1 MINRILFLTWGLLLS
16 IHPCSAQSTDRG
28 SVSIDRFLEVV
39 SIVSQQWHDNRRGSV
54 VAMAMEA
61 AGAGRSEAYQ
71 RPLDDIARTRL
82 ASAISRSGGNGDV
95 AIQRLIAQLDPWSS
109 YLTPV
114 DWTRFQS
121 SQRKDYS
128 GVGMDLEK
136 ESDGSFTCWPY
147 PGSSAENA
155 GIRPGAKLLA
165 VEGISTIGRSLYA
178 IGAQVRGQ
186 RGSQVNL
193 TVSGMLGIGSRLNL
207 LRAPAQVRTVFAST
221 PRDGIQVV
229 RIARFASS
237 TPRELAA
244 AVSPGTPSVEIDL
257 SECSGGDLDA
267 AVDAAGL
274 FLTPG
279 NVVVRIASNTGIET
293 LRSSGG
299 SHRGTRVIL
308 HQGSVTAS
316 AGEAF
321 VVGLVG
327 NNIASSYGST
337 TRGKATT
344 QDIIPLRN
352 RGALLLTT
360 GLMSGPRAGTWQ
372 GSGLPSRR

>member
-1 MINRILFLTWGLLLS
+1 MNRILLLTSGLLLS

-54 VAMAMEA
+54 VALAMEA

-82 ASAISRSGGNGDV
+82 ASAIARSGGNGDF

-155 GIRPGAKLLA
+155 GIRPGAKLLS
-165 VEGISTIGRSLYA
+165 VEGISTSGRSIYA

-193 TVSGMLGIGSRLNL
+193 TVSGLFGIGSRLNI
-207 LRAPAQVRTVFAST
+207 LRAPAQVRTVFASS
-221 PRDGIQVV
+221 PRDGIQVI
-229 RIARFASS
+229 RISRFAVS

-244 AVSPGTPSVEIDL
+244 SVSPGTPSVEIDL
-257 SECSGGDLDA
+257 TQCSGGDLDA

-279 NVVVRIASNTGIET
+279 SVVVRIASNTGTET
-293 LRSSGG
+293 LQSSGG

-308 HQGSVTAS
+308 HQGSITAS

-321 VVGLVG
+321 VEGLVG

-344 QDIIPLRN
+344 QDVIPLKN